1 MARTV
6 AQGFD
11 EFLSRMTPTPT
22 QFSAASRHRAAVEAR
37 LDAVFGVY
45 RSFET
50 GSLRHGTGVRG
61 HSDADYVFS
70 LRNTRPS
77 SDTALRRVREEL
89 QARFLTTRIF
99 VSRPAVVCEFADGLE
114 TIEVVPAYFA
124 SSDSYDI
131 PAPGGDWLRSAPQEH
146 LEYVNECDHK
156 HPGKAKGLARLM
168 KAWKYLNDVPISS
181 FYLEMRAAQH
191 VKNQSVV
198 IYLWDLCWLLESL
211 AEHELAGMNDP
222 RNVSGRIYACS
233 SDAKRAEALSK
244 IRTAASRARRAL
256 EADRSGD
263 PGKAFQFLDLLFNGR
278 FPGRW

>member
-11 EFLSRMTPTPT
+11 EFLSRVTPTPT
-22 QFSAASRHRAAVEAR
+22 QFSAAGRHRAAVEAR

-61 HSDADYVFS
+61 YSDADYMFS
-70 LRNTRPS
+70 LKNARPS
-77 SDTALRRVREEL
+77 SDTALRRAREEL
-89 QARFLTTRIF
+89 QDRFSNTRIY
-99 VSRPAVVCEFADGLE
+99 VSRPAVACEFADGLE
-114 TIEVVPAYFA
+114 TIEVVPAYFG
-124 SSDSYDI
+124 SSNSYDI
-131 PAPGGDWLRSAPQEH
+131 PAPGGDWLWSAPQEH
-146 LEYVNECDHK
+146 LEYVNECDRK
-156 HPGKAKGLARLM
+156 HLGKAQGLARLM
-168 KAWKYLNDVPISS
+168 KSWKYLNDVPISS

-191 VKNQSVV
+191 IKAQNVV
-198 IYLWDLCWLLESL
+198 IYLWDLCWLFEGL

-244 IRTAASRARRAL
+244 VRTAASRSRRAL
-256 EADRSGD
+256 ETDQAGNPSESFRL
-263 PGKAFQFLDLLFNGR
+263 LDLLFNGR

>member
-61 HSDADYVFS
+61 YGDADDMFS
-70 LRNTRPS
+70 LKNSRPS

-89 QARFLTTRIF
+89 QARFLTSRIY

-124 SSDSYDI
+124 SSNSYDI
-131 PAPGGDWLRSAPQEH
+131 PAPGGDWLQSALQEH
-146 LEYVNECDHK
+146 LEYVNECDRK
-156 HPGKAKGLARLM
+156 HPGKGQGSGPG
-168 KAWKYLNDVPISS
+168 DEGVEVPQ
-181 FYLEMRAAQH
+181 RCP
-191 VKNQSVV
+191 
-198 IYLWDLCWLLESL
+198 DLLVL
-211 AEHELAGMNDP
+211 
-222 RNVSGRIYACS
+222 
-233 SDAKRAEALSK
+233 
-244 IRTAASRARRAL
+244 
-256 EADRSGD
+256 SGD
-263 PGKAFQFLDLLFNGR
+263 ARGSARQEPERRHLRMGICAGFWRASPRTSWQG
-278 FPGRW
+278 